1 MTVVSLTTMKNNQQ
15 KFSELEAKFDSMYYY
30 VIDTVE
36 KDAFLV
42 TATTYSATAAQCDNT
57 PDMTA
62 CGLKIKGNSKYVALS
77 RDLLEEF
84 PYGSIVEIQ
93 NAGLYNGVY
102 VVADC
107 MNKRYRRYV
116 DILLSNNSKLKH
128 TKLKNV
134 LIKYHNLNAK

>member
-1 MTVVSLTTMKNNQQ
+1 MKNNQQ

-36 KDAFLV
+36 KDAYMV
-42 TATTYSATAAQCDNT
+42 TMTTYSATAAQCDAS
-57 PDMTA
+57 PDITA
-62 CGLKIKGNSKYVALS
+62 CGLKIKDNSKYVALS

-107 MNKRYRRYV
+107 MNKRFKRHV
-116 DILLSNNSKLKH
+116 DILLPLQSKLKH
-128 TKLKNV
+128 TRLKNV
-134 LIKYHNLNAK
+134 IIKYIKDDPR